1 MVLVRGTTPTFEI
14 IFNTVD
20 VNDIVVAYLI
30 FKSGTVTVLEKDLS
44 TATVGEKSLTWTL
57 SQEESFL
64 VGKGNLARHVDVVC
78 DWKLSDGTRGRS
90 KVAPCVIELPGKNE
104 VI

>member
-1 MVLVRGTTPTFEI
+1 MVLVRGTTPSFEI
-14 IFNTVD
+14 TFNTVS
-20 VNDIVVAYLI
+20 VSDIVVAYLV
-30 FKSGTVTVLEKDLS
+30 FKSGGKIVLEKDLT
-44 TATVGEKSLTWTL
+44 TATVGDKTLTWTL

-64 VGKGNLARHVDVVC
+64 VGRSNSVRHVDVVC

-90 KVAPCVIELPGKNE
+90 SVAPCIIELPGKNE